1 MARRAPGNIGRVN
14 PMSPVRMALAY
25 FTDLVGFLLFNYYE
39 YLLKLWMS
47 GVAAR
52 PYFILVT
59 PNNVAAVGIVI
70 NSPTNVF
77 WTV

>member
-1 MARRAPGNIGRVN
+1 
-14 PMSPVRMALAY
+14 MALAY

-47 GVAAR
+47 SVATDGTVITVC

-59 PNNVAAVGIVI
+59 PNSVAAVGIVI